1 MEAQQQVAITGG
13 NNTRNNVKRRKFFRP
28 GIVIFLLILALTAA
42 GITIFLLAKDLNTKT
57 DSQSENAGL
66 AVKSKVEKLMYLPN
80 ETPQV
85 MTMENADEVKK
96 NNPFFKDVQNGD
108 QVLIFLADS
117 RVVIYRESE
126 NKIVNVGPIVNDSS
140 KQESSE

>member
-1 MEAQQQVAITGG
+1 MEAQQQAAIRGG

-108 QVLIFLADS
+108 QILIFLADS